1 MEELP
6 IGGLDI
12 WHDRQICSRNLSE
25 IKWNKII
32 TICQVEIQKLNY
44 AQHVVRDVG

>member
-12 WHDRQICSRNLSE
+12 WHDRQICSRNLSKV
-25 IKWNKII
+25 KWNKII
-32 TICQVEIQKLNY
+32 TICQVDIRKIHY
-44 AQHVVRDVG
+44 AQSAVRNVG